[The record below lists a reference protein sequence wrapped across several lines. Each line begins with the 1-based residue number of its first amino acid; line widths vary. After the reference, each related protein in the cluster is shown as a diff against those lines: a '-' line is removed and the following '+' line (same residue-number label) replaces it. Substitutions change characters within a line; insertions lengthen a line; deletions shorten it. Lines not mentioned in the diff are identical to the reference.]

1 VAPLR
6 LVEARADGFFEHV
19 FGGRLERDEDTYDA
33 LLAVEDADEVAYV
46 AGRDFAAL
54 DLNDDCARGFA
65 FAFEV
70 AYESVN
76 ARVFALLL
84 VLRGARVCE
93 REPPPL
99 ALGAAVFCD
108 AFGGGGTV

>member
-1 VAPLR
+1 MG

-19 FGGRLERDEDTYDA
+19 FGGRLQRDEDADDA
-33 LLAVEDADEVAYV
+33 LFAVEDADEVAYV

-54 DLNDDCARGFA
+54 DLDDDRACGFA

-84 VLRGARVCE
+84 VLRGASVNE
-93 REPPPL
+93 RERPPL
-99 ALGAAVFCD
+99 ELVAVLQ
-108 AFGGGGTV
+108 G